1 MPFVPIPDTLT
12 PPAEASSSG
21 GLVAERFVQAQVYAA
36 AAWADAQGLIDALG
50 SLEYPIEWQIDP
62 WVPPPT
68 MGLDGLG
75 MEEPVPPPI
84 SEVVVDAPE
93 FVDTPDEPPTVELV
107 AEEAPPFDVT
117 DPGFDIPP
125 APEVD
130 IPQFGEN
137 VPQITDPDLPT
148 KPAYNLPPVPELTA
162 ISIPA
167 PPEYNLPDFNA
178 DEPTMDLTPPE
189 PAFFWEENIY
199 TSDVLEQ
206 LKTKLLS
213 DLIAGG
219 TGLDNETEQAI
230 YNRAISRQE
239 EDNERLYSE
248 ALNFFSSRGWDLPPG
263 ALSGRLMEASNQ
275 INRTREDLNNDI
287 LIQQSKLAQE
297 NTHFII
303 TSSIQNEKNLI
314 DYTNDYQQRAFE
326 AAKFV
331 VEAAL
336 IVYRARVEAYKAQFD
351 AYRAKADVYVARI
364 RAESVKAE
372 LYKAQIDGLR
382 AVVEIDRARVEA
394 YRAQIQGVATL
405 IDMYRTEMEAGR
417 IQAEIQRVKID
428 AFRAQVDA
436 YQAQLGAITA
446 IYNLYQAQ
454 IAGEEAKARMY
465 AAQVEGYKA
474 RVGAY
479 KATADV
485 DVSRV
490 QAEVELYKASMEQF
504 KAKIEAFRA
513 KVQAAI
519 EQAKAEVEI
528 EGLDVSIYEAD
539 IKRFTA
545 EVDATTRVFQALV
558 EEAKAKGDLS
568 VKTADVAIRE
578 ALGKYGLTTQVAET
592 AAKVSA
598 QLAASAWGSVSASA
612 ALGFREQRADTR
624 SYNAGMRAT
633 SSRSEQIGV
642 YTNINKSL

>member
-1 MPFVPIPDTLT
+1 MAFKSIPAPGVLT
-12 PPAEASSSG
+12 AEPEVSSSG
-21 GLVAERFVQAQVYAA
+21 GLVAERFEQAQLFASE
-36 AAWADAQGLIDALG
+36 AWNEAQELLDQLAGI
-50 SLEYPIEWQIDP
+50 EYPIIWEVDP
-62 WVPPPT
+62 WVSPEL
-68 MGLDGLG
+68 MGLGGLG
-75 MEEPVPPPI
+75 MEEPAPPTI
-84 SEVVVDAPE
+84 ADVVVDTPE
-93 FVDTPDEPPTVELV
+93 FVDVPDEPPVVDLM

-117 DPGFDIPP
+117 DPGFDIPDAP
-125 APEVD
+125 AVN
-130 IPQFGEN
+130 IPQFTEN
-137 VPQITDPDLPT
+137 VPQITDPDIPD
-148 KPAYNLPPVPELTA
+148 KPAYNLPTA

-178 DEPTMDLTPPE
+178 DEPYMDLTPPE
-189 PAFFWEENIY
+189 PAFFWEEAVY

-206 LKTKLLS
+206 LKTKLLN

-230 YNRAISRQE
+230 YDRAISRQE
-239 EDNERLYSE
+239 TDNERMYSE

-263 ALSGRLMEASNQ
+263 ALSGRLLEVSNQ
-275 INRTREDLNNDI
+275 INQSREDLNNDI

-303 TSSIQNEKNLI
+303 TSSIQNEKNLL
-314 DYTNDYQQRAFE
+314 DYTNQYQQRAFE

-382 AVVEIDRARVEA
+382 AVVEIDRARIEA
-394 YRAQIQGVATL
+394 YKAQIQGIATL
-405 IDMYRTEMEAGR
+405 IDMYRTEMEAAK
-417 IQAEIQRVKID
+417 IFTDIQRVKID

-446 IYNLYQAQ
+446 TYNLYQAQ

-465 AAQVEGYKA
+465 AAQIEGYKS
-474 RVGAY
+474 RVEAY

-504 KAKIEAFRA
+504 KANIEAYRA
-513 KVQAAI
+513 RVQAAI
-519 EQAKAEVEI
+519 EQAKAEVQI
-528 EGLDVSIYEAD
+528 EGLDVDVYKAD
-539 IKRFTA
+539 ITRYGA
-545 EVDATTRVFQALV
+545 EVDSTTRVFQALID
-558 EEAKAKGDLS
+558 EAKARSDLS
-568 VKTADVAIRE
+568 VKTAEIAIRE
-578 ALGKYGLTTQVAET
+578 SLGKYGLTTQVVET

-612 ALGFREQRADTR
+612 ALGFRESRGDTR
-624 SYNAGMRAT
+624 AYNLGMRSAANW
-633 SSRSEQIGV
+633 SEQIGV
-642 YTNINKSL
+642 YTNINKTQ